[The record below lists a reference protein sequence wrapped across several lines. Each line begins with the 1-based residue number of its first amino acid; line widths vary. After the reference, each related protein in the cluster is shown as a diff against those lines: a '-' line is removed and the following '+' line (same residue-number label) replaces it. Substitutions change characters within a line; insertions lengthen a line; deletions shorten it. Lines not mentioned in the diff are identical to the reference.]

1 MLVEGSLLCDV
12 DDVPKHDDNIGFVR
26 KSIRGQNLDR
36 AGLSSRHMRLMNVIA
51 ERVTIP
57 EITKQLEWP
66 EEEVRRVLNGFELA
80 ELVQQSSVSSTLRVF
95 GVARKPEIVE
105 NVTMFFKANQDRL
118 DGRLVRDLLAL
129 RLLLRRSKPTAMVLE
144 VTDEIVE
151 FIAANQTDLEGVKLI
166 GLGVK
171 GAANNTLFDFVVGG
185 DCERSQLAVTFG
197 NLAKQINESKTTTAA
212 NSVAQVALPSVKG

>member
-1 MLVEGSLLCDV
+1 
-12 DDVPKHDDNIGFVR
+12 
-26 KSIRGQNLDR
+26 
-36 AGLSSRHMRLMNVIA
+36 MNVIA